1 MHSNVIPLY
10 ILYCSRPMSEISP
23 ENDSSADL
31 NGDGAISSTEK
42 ELSPLKRK
50 WMSLSPDT
58 RDDIKTTILSFA
70 FALLVRV
77 VTDAQEI
84 SLELL
89 NNAHNLPIN
98 SEVTLFNTIV

>member
-1 MHSNVIPLY
+1 
-10 ILYCSRPMSEISP
+10 MSEISP

>member
-1 MHSNVIPLY
+1 
-10 ILYCSRPMSEISP
+10 MSEISP

-84 SLELL
+84 SFQLL
-89 NNAHNLPIN
+89 NNAHNLLCSIPSIQKLHC
-98 SEVTLFNTIV
+98 SIL